1 MASSTLEYAST
12 DAAPIR
18 RSAAALLWRRLS
30 KNVMSLVAFG
40 VIAAVALASVAA
52 PVIMPYDPDAP
63 DAEHALET
71 PSRRHWLGT
80 DLYGRDQLTRI
91 VYAGRVDLLVALA
104 ATAIALSL
112 GAVLGAVS
120 GYRSGWLDQLLMRV
134 IDTIQAFP
142 SFILAMGI
150 AAALGNSVTN
160 IVIAIAITH
169 VPIYGRLIRGEMLRI
184 RETEYAEA
192 ARTVGNR
199 RRRIIFYHLLP
210 NCFPPVEV
218 DPSAHH
224 PRGRAEQA
232 QVGERGHR
240 LAGAR
245 LADEPDHL
253 AAPDLQARPVHRLH
267 HALVGV
273 EVHREVP
280 DREQIGHTPFIRGS
294 STSRSASPS
303 RLNESTVAMIAR
315 PGKTKIHH
323 SPETM

>member
-1 MASSTLEYAST
+1 MSTLAYASA
-12 DAAPIR
+12 DEAPAR

-30 KNVMSLVAFG
+30 RNVMSLAALG
-40 VIAAVALASVAA
+40 VLAAVALTALAA
-52 PVIMPYDPDAP
+52 PVILPYDPDAP
-63 DAEHALET
+63 DAERTLE
-71 PSRRHWLGT
+71 PPGRRHWLGT

-91 VYAGRVDLLVALA
+91 VYAGRVDLLVAVE

-112 GAVLGAVS
+112 GAALGAVA
-120 GYRSGWLDQLLMRV
+120 GYRGGWIDQVLMRI

-210 NCFPPVEV
+210 NCFPPVV
-218 DPSAHH
+218 V
-224 PRGRAEQA
+224 QA
-232 QVGERGHR
+232 T
-240 LAGAR
+240 LAMGFAI
-245 LADEPDHL
+245 L
-253 AAPDLQARPVHRLH
+253 
-267 HALVGV
+267 
-273 EVHREVP
+273 
-280 DREQIGHTPFIRGS
+280 
-294 STSRSASPS
+294 
-303 RLNESTVAMIAR
+303 TVAALSYIGLGIR
-315 PGKTKIHH
+315 PPTSEWGAMTAEGASYIVSGEWWIFVFPGLAIMATVLSFNLLGDALRDVLDPRMKGV
-323 SPETM
+323 

>member
-63 DAEHALET
+63 DADHALEA

-104 ATAIALSL
+104 ATAIALSI
-112 GAVLGAVS
+112 GAALGAVS
-120 GYRSGWLDQLLMRV
+120 GFRGGWLDQLLMRV

-184 RETEYAEA
+184 REMEYAEA

-199 RRRIIFYHLLP
+199 QRRIIFHHLLP
-210 NCFPPVEV
+210 NCFPPVIIQATLAMGFAILTVAALSYIGLGIRPPTSEWG
-218 DPSAHH
+218 AMT
-224 PRGRAEQA
+224 AEGA
-232 QVGERGHR
+232 GYIVSGEWWIFLFPGVAIMATV
-240 LAGAR
+240 LSFN
-245 LADEPDHL
+245 
-253 AAPDLQARPVHRLH
+253 
-267 HALVGV
+267 LVGDALRDV
-273 EVHREVP
+273 LDPRMKGV
-280 DREQIGHTPFIRGS
+280 
-294 STSRSASPS
+294 
-303 RLNESTVAMIAR
+303 
-315 PGKTKIHH
+315 
-323 SPETM
+323 

>member
-1 MASSTLEYAST
+1 LSTLAYASA
-12 DAAPIR
+12 DEAPAR

-30 KNVMSLVAFG
+30 RNVMSLAALG
-40 VIAAVALASVAA
+40 VLAVVALSALAA
-52 PVIMPYDPDAP
+52 PVLLPYDPDAP
-63 DAEHALET
+63 DAERTLE
-71 PSRRHWLGT
+71 PPGRRHWLGT

-91 VYAGRVDLLVALA
+91 VYAGRVDLLVAIE

-120 GYRSGWLDQLLMRV
+120 GYRGGWIDQVLMRI

-199 RRRIIFYHLLP
+199 QRRIIFYHLLP
-210 NCFPPVEV
+210 NCFPPVV
-218 DPSAHH
+218 V
-224 PRGRAEQA
+224 QA
-232 QVGERGHR
+232 T
-240 LAGAR
+240 LAMGFAI
-245 LADEPDHL
+245 L
-253 AAPDLQARPVHRLH
+253 
-267 HALVGV
+267 
-273 EVHREVP
+273 
-280 DREQIGHTPFIRGS
+280 
-294 STSRSASPS
+294 
-303 RLNESTVAMIAR
+303 TVAALSYIGLGIR
-315 PGKTKIHH
+315 PPTSEWGAMTAEGASYIVSGEWWIFAFPGMAIMATVLSFNLLGDALRDVLDPRMKGV
-323 SPETM
+323 

>member
-12 DAAPIR
+12 DAAPVR

-30 KNVMSLVAFG
+30 RNAMSLVAFG
-40 VIAAVALASVAA
+40 VIAAVALAAVAA

-63 DAEHALET
+63 DADHALEA

-112 GAVLGAVS
+112 GTVLGAVS
-120 GYRSGWLDQLLMRV
+120 GYRGGWLDQLLMRV

-184 RETEYAEA
+184 REMEYAEA

-199 RRRIIFYHLLP
+199 QRRIIFHHLLP
-210 NCFPPVEV
+210 NCFPPVIVQATLAMGFAILTVAALSYIGLGIRPPTSEWG
-218 DPSAHH
+218 AMT
-224 PRGRAEQA
+224 AEGA
-232 QVGERGHR
+232 GYIVSGEWWIFLFPGVAIMATV
-240 LAGAR
+240 LSFN
-245 LADEPDHL
+245 
-253 AAPDLQARPVHRLH
+253 
-267 HALVGV
+267 LVGDALRDV
-273 EVHREVP
+273 LDPRMKGV
-280 DREQIGHTPFIRGS
+280 
-294 STSRSASPS
+294 
-303 RLNESTVAMIAR
+303 
-315 PGKTKIHH
+315 
-323 SPETM
+323 

>member
-12 DAAPIR
+12 DAAPVR

-30 KNVMSLVAFG
+30 RNVMSLVAFG
-40 VIAAVALASVAA
+40 VIAAVALTAVAA
-52 PVIMPYDPDAP
+52 PVIMPYDPDAT
-63 DAEHALET
+63 DAEHALEA

-120 GYRSGWLDQLLMRV
+120 GYRGGWLDQLLMRV

-184 RETEYAEA
+184 REMEYAEA

-199 RRRIIFYHLLP
+199 QRRIIFHHLLP
-210 NCFPPVEV
+210 NCFPPVIVQATLAMGFAILTVAALSYIGLGIRPPTSEWG
-218 DPSAHH
+218 AMT
-224 PRGRAEQA
+224 AEGA
-232 QVGERGHR
+232 GYIVSGEWWIFLFPGVAIMATV
-240 LAGAR
+240 LSFN
-245 LADEPDHL
+245 
-253 AAPDLQARPVHRLH
+253 
-267 HALVGV
+267 LVGDALRDV
-273 EVHREVP
+273 LDPRMKGV
-280 DREQIGHTPFIRGS
+280 
-294 STSRSASPS
+294 
-303 RLNESTVAMIAR
+303 
-315 PGKTKIHH
+315 
-323 SPETM
+323 

>member
-12 DAAPIR
+12 DAAPVR

-30 KNVMSLVAFG
+30 RNVMSLVAFG
-40 VIAAVALASVAA
+40 IIAAVALAAAAA

-63 DAEHALET
+63 DAEHALEA
-71 PSRRHWLGT
+71 PSPRHWLGT

-120 GYRSGWLDQLLMRV
+120 GYRGGWLDQLLMRV

-184 RETEYAEA
+184 REMEYAEA

-199 RRRIIFYHLLP
+199 QRRIIFHHLLP
-210 NCFPPVEV
+210 NCFPPVIVQATLAMGFAILTVAALSYIGLGIRPPTSEWG
-218 DPSAHH
+218 AMT
-224 PRGRAEQA
+224 AEGA
-232 QVGERGHR
+232 GYIVSGEWWIFLFPGVAIMATV
-240 LAGAR
+240 LSFN
-245 LADEPDHL
+245 
-253 AAPDLQARPVHRLH
+253 
-267 HALVGV
+267 LVGDALRDV
-273 EVHREVP
+273 LDPRMKGV
-280 DREQIGHTPFIRGS
+280 
-294 STSRSASPS
+294 
-303 RLNESTVAMIAR
+303 
-315 PGKTKIHH
+315 
-323 SPETM
+323 